1 MQNLDVA
8 AVDLGLGEGHA
19 IAYASPDPE
28 DRPDPEPG
36 ADERAEVRL
45 DEVVGIVEAML
56 FAAAEPIPVARL
68 VQVLDGI
75 ERREVLAALAALRD
89 RLDADASGVQLVE
102 VGGGWQLR
110 TRAEHAPWIRRLLGG
125 RPPRLSR
132 AMLETV
138 AIVAYR
144 QPCTRPEI
152 EAIRGV
158 DVGAVMATLV
168 ERRLVRILGRKDA
181 PGRPI
186 LYGTTPEFLE
196 VFGLPDLAALPPLKD
211 VGDFPTILADAELAV
226 TGGGVVPVAANAGS
240 DAGAGGED
248 DDDDTRGDGVAR

>member
-1 MQNLDVA
+1 MQSLDGVA
-8 AVDLGLGEGHA
+8 VELELDEAPGV
-19 IAYASPDPE
+19 AYANGSGDGKDDGSGEAPAE
-28 DRPDPEPG
+28 NVRPM
-36 ADERAEVRL
+36 ARA

-56 FAAAEPIPVARL
+56 FAASEPVPVARL

-75 ERREVLAALAALRD
+75 ERREVVAALRSLRD
-89 RLDADASGVQLVE
+89 RFDADGSGLMLVE
-102 VGGGWQLR
+102 VAGGWQLR

-132 AMLETV
+132 AMLETL

-152 EAIRGV
+152 EGIRGV

-168 ERRLVRILGRKDA
+168 ERRLVKILGRKEA

-196 VFGLPDLAALPPLKD
+196 VFGLPDLGALPRLKD
-211 VGDFPTILADAELAV
+211 LGELPAILADTDLAV
-226 TGGGVVPVAANAGS
+226 TGQGVVPTQEHPNDVQ
-240 DAGAGGED
+240 DGAGDGDTDGDPD
-248 DDDDTRGDGVAR
+248 DG

>member
-1 MQNLDVA
+1 MQNLEAV
-8 AVDLGLGEGHA
+8 AVDLDLEENHA
-19 IAYASPDPE
+19 VAYASRDE
-28 DRPDPEPG
+28 NDQPG
-36 ADERAEVRL
+36 GESRATPPAVTRL
-45 DEVVGIVEAML
+45 DEVTGIVEAML
-56 FAAAEPIPVARL
+56 FAAADPVPAARF

-75 ERREVLAALAALRD
+75 ERREVLAALRTLRD
-89 RLDADASGVQLVE
+89 RLDADGSGLQLVE
-102 VGGGWQLR
+102 VGSGWQLR

-132 AMLETV
+132 PMLETV

-196 VFGLPDLAALPPLKD
+196 VFGLPDLQALPPLKD
-211 VGDFPTILADAELAV
+211 IGEFPTILADTELDV
-226 TGGGVVPVAANAGS
+226 TGGGVMPVEAITDEARCDRGN
-240 DAGAGGED
+240 
-248 DDDDTRGDGVAR
+248 DDDDTDGDGTER